1 MVWLRLAGG
10 LYIKVSNN
18 LSKSVSTPSWSWKV
32 EWSILLSCVRHSPE
46 LLGVMQGAG
55 ITGIT
60 GITVN
65 LYCKLGLGDIE
76 AACKGRSARPKKFC
90 FLSFTLSM
98 ILENSAYTQTRPP
111 PLPLP
116 PPFLIADFFPSDLF
130 PLCGHF
136 YFNWS
141 SRSDCY
147 APSYYFL
154 NAVKLEFSLP
164 CVS

>member
-1 MVWLRLAGG
+1 MVWTRLAGG
-10 LYIKVSNN
+10 LYIKVSA
-18 LSKSVSTPSWSWKV
+18 PSWCWKV
-32 EWSILLSCVRHSPE
+32 EWSMLLSRVRHSPE

-76 AACKGRSARPKKFC
+76 AACKGRLACPKKFC
-90 FLSFTLSM
+90 FLSFTHSI
-98 ILENSAYTQTRPP
+98 ILENSAYTQTRSP
-111 PLPLP
+111 PLP
-116 PPFLIADFFPSDLF
+116 PPPTFPHCWFSPSDLF

-136 YFNWS
+136 YFKLS
-141 SRSDCY
+141 SCSGRY
-147 APSYYFL
+147 ASSYYFL
-154 NAVKLEFSLP
+154 TAVKLEFSLP